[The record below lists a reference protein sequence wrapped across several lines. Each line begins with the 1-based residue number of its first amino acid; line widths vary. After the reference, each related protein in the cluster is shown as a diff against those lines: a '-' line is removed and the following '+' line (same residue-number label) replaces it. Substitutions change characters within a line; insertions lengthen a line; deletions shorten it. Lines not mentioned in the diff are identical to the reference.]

1 MKLTITLPGERPTS
15 WNKFYAGSHWTKRK
29 AAKDQAALT
38 VRQALPPQVIN
49 GEGWPAPGPVRITVT
64 AYMAGRLYDVDNV
77 CTKLYVDALKG
88 WVINDDGPAHVTAVT
103 PVVRRADKGGPRVE
117 LVIDDDAAATD

>member
-49 GEGWPAPGPVRITVT
+49 GEGWPASAPVRITVT
-64 AYMAGRLYDVDNV
+64 AYMTGQLLDVDNV
-77 CTKLYVDALKG
+77 CTKLYIDALKG

-103 PVVRRADKGGPRVE
+103 PVVRRADKGHARVE
-117 LVIDDDAAATD
+117 LVIDDDATT

>member
-29 AAKDQAALT
+29 AAKDMTRLA
-38 VRQALPPQVIN
+38 VRQALPTEVIN
-49 GEGWPAPGPVRITVT
+49 GEGWPATGPVRITVT

>member
-15 WNKFYAGSHWTKRK
+15 WNKFYSGSHWTKRK
-29 AAKDQAALT
+29 AAKDMTRLA

-88 WVINDDGPAHVTAVT
+88 WVINDDSPAHVTAVT
-103 PVVRRADKGGPRVE
+103 PVVRRVDKGGPRVE

>member
-15 WNKFYAGSHWTKRK
+15 WNKFYSGSHWTKRK
-29 AAKDQAALT
+29 AAKDMTRLA

-88 WVINDDGPAHVTAVT
+88 WVINDDSPAHVTAVT
-103 PVVRRADKGGPRVE
+103 PVVRRADKGGARVE